1 MFYGR
6 SRIYK
11 VEKPVT
17 EKDRTGFE
25 TTTYKDAGTAAI
37 YIVEKG
43 ANAYR
48 TNELHLTESQFVG
61 YTRDLV
67 EVGSRIDSKYV
78 VDYVSRNKGNYHL
91 SLSAIG

>member
-6 SRIYK
+6 LKTYK

-25 TTTYKDAGTAAI
+25 TTLYKDAGTANI

-48 TNELHLTESQFVG
+48 TNELHLTESQYVG
-61 YTRDLV
+61 YTRDLI

-78 VDYVSRNKGNYHL
+78 VDYVSRNKGTNCL
-91 SLSAIG
+91 SLSWID

>member
-6 SRIYK
+6 SKICK
-11 VEKPVT
+11 VEKPVA

-37 YIVEKG
+37 YIIEKG

-48 TNELHLTESQFVG
+48 TNELHLTESQYVG
-61 YTRDLV
+61 YTRDEI
-67 EVGSRIDSKYV
+67 EVGSRIDSKYI
-78 VDYVSRNKGNYHL
+78 VDYASRHKDGFCL
-91 SLSAIG
+91 SLSWID